1 MSADLAGKVDVTCGV
16 TRSSSGGLAAE
27 PLKHVSQ
34 SWDCPQKREQPEV
47 ADAMDWLMD
56 NEMMRHWE
64 DVSKEEE
71 EILVKRSEGGSR
83 K

>member
-1 MSADLAGKVDVTCGV
+1 MADWPRNHSNMRVKVGIAH
-16 TRSSSGGLAAE
+16 RGE
-27 PLKHVSQ
+27 
-34 SWDCPQKREQPEV
+34 REQPEV

-56 NEMMRHWE
+56 DEMMRHWE

-71 EILVKRSEGGSR
+71 EISVKRSEGGSR